1 MGRVLVI
8 EPEARQYK
16 RSFDMIF
23 LKQKGL
29 CWFCRQI
36 VKFGDVFVSHGSKST
51 KYYHEGCA
59 KRVRLLSG

>member
-8 EPEARQYK
+8 EPKARQYK

-51 KYYHEGCA
+51 KY
-59 KRVRLLSG
+59 